1 MDLNFGADKTPQN
14 IVKIKIFG
22 VGGGGSNAVNRLV
35 SANIGGG
42 VEFIAANTDM
52 MALNNVDE
60 KITKLQLGTKL
71 THGLGAGSKP
81 EVGEQA
87 ALESKEDIINAIKGS
102 NLLFLTAGMGGG
114 TGTGGIPVVANIA
127 KDLNILTIAVVTKP
141 FDYEGRR
148 KMQVAELGVEK
159 LRKEVDVLVVIP
171 NEKAFAFVAPTTPLL
186 NVVQLADD
194 VLHNSI
200 VGITEIVVK
209 PSLMNLDFADIET
222 VIRKMGT
229 AHIGIGKAKGA
240 NRVIHA
246 LRQAAASPLLESNIA
261 GATQLIVSVTAD
273 MSVNGN
279 EVREALNLITNVAAS
294 DANIITGLGFEESL
308 KDEVQ
313 VTVIA
318 TGFDGGRSDDL
329 LSNITKTNEEAID
342 KRLGDLLPK
351 VEEKTEDLVP
361 KFDYNNSGLDVAATT
376 TTNVEKKEIEEGA
389 VPGFLQRIRKLRNN

>member
-1 MDLNFGADKTPQN
+1 MNFNFGGQTAPQD
-14 IVKIKIFG
+14 IVNIKIFG

-35 SANIGGG
+35 SANVGSK

-60 KITKLQLGTKL
+60 NVTKLQFGAKL

-81 EVGEQA
+81 DVGEQA
-87 ALESKEDIINAIKGS
+87 ALESKEDIKKAIAGA

-114 TGTGGIPVVANIA
+114 TGTGGISVVANIA
-127 KDLNILTIAVVTKP
+127 KEMNILTISVVTKP
-141 FDYEGRR
+141 FEYEGRR
-148 KMQVAELGVEK
+148 KMQVAEAGIEK

-171 NEKAFAFVAPTTPLL
+171 NEKAFSFVSPTTPLL

-200 VGITEIVVK
+200 IGITEIVVK
-209 PSLMNLDFADIET
+209 PSLMNLDFADIDT

-229 AHIGIGKAKGA
+229 AHIGIGKAKGE
-240 NRVIHA
+240 NRVLQA
-246 LRQAAASPLLESNIA
+246 LKQAAASPLLESNIT

-273 MSVNGN
+273 LSVNGN
-279 EVREALNLITNVAAS
+279 EVREALKLITNVAAD

-313 VTVIA
+313 VTIIA
-318 TGFDGGRSDDL
+318 TGFDGGREIIADMPKFENTINDEKKNNFDNSFKMPPINNKVIDEVAA
-329 LSNITKTNEEAID
+329 SNI
-342 KRLGDLLPK
+342 
-351 VEEKTEDLVP
+351 ED
-361 KFDYNNSGLDVAATT
+361 
-376 TTNVEKKEIEEGA
+376 KEIEENA
-389 VPGFLQRIRKLRNN
+389 VPGFLQRIKKLRNN